1 MFVKGDHV
9 EVLDE
14 AITGVVTSVTDQNVE
29 IETGDG
35 FILNYRAH
43 ELVKV
48 SDGAVL
54 KNINTFEIRQASRLK
69 DAPNPKKNPPERV
82 RGEIPPPDFD
92 LHIEKLTKNHRALSS
107 YEILDLQIETARR
120 HIDFAIRNRIPK
132 IILIHG
138 VGEGVL
144 KEELNS
150 LFSRYEN
157 LTHKEANYQKYGLG
171 ATELVFRQ

>member
-1 MFVKGDHV
+1 MFVEGDHV
-9 EVLDE
+9 AVLDE
-14 AITGVVTSVTDQNVE
+14 AISGVVISVTDHNIE

-35 FILNYRAH
+35 FTLNYHPH
-43 ELVKV
+43 ELVKI

-54 KNINTFEIRQASRLK
+54 KNINMFEIRQASRLK
-69 DAPNPKKNPPERV
+69 DVPNPKKNVTERV

-92 LHIEKLTKNHRALSS
+92 LHIEKLTKNHRSLSS
-107 YEILDLQIETARR
+107 FEILDLQVETARR

-132 IILIHG
+132 IVLIHG

-150 LFSRYEN
+150 LFSRYDN
-157 LTHKEANYQKYGLG
+157 LTHREANYQKYGLG
-171 ATELVFRQ
+171 ATELIFRQ